1 MTNYLGMN
9 YNLDGVAFDCL
20 DGTTIMAFKDDVVQF
35 FTNEVLTS
43 TASRIAM
50 FPEVGNS
57 QITYVYR
64 GGQSSVAGQFYQIW
78 FFDNAGTYWRYEV
91 ATPHQSP
98 TTYTFL
104 QTGSH
109 GWKVDRGPAGANDD
123 LLFKNDNGVMKVDQL
138 GNTGNF
144 QPYGPGGNVLYPTL
158 PNTQIPD
165 ACWNDTLGGFVY
177 VSIVD
182 TIYKLDVVN
191 TIVVS
196 FAKYNVPPG
205 PVVNIFDG
213 VPWDHTSSVGFDND
227 PTITYFFRMNPTTLL
242 NEVFIHDELS
252 NTTTVSDI
260 GIPTMFPDL
269 PTNIAITQGSEN
281 QPANIGEH
289 SIYWVD
295 NALSPP
301 LQYITITSPTA
312 VPSVI
317 GSQNLNYVYHT
328 GASVEQ
334 VSTGNQW
341 YAIFGWNFFFASR
354 GSISHYLPT
363 GNYGAVGQP
372 YVGLPYIGGGPQVET
387 EYCSILRVLGQDN
400 QVYLFRPNGDAIILD
415 LLAQQISTTVPYGPI
430 SPAPVVPPTPLPDIE
445 VVYQAPSQFNLFSS
459 DVALVTE
466 TEYGWNFTKTI
477 NDANKMELF
486 LYHSSAPGAVP
497 FNYND
502 LLELTVKMK
511 NNLVLPAGEIFMN
524 VYTGPPVA
532 PNWYNYKDTYN
543 FSPALGT
550 TIDIDL
556 VEHLLSLTDSR
567 TDPILAIS
575 LHSNSAQQQVNC
587 DVDNVSFQILIPSI
601 NSTQRVI
608 VKLQNSFIVIDD
620 KYWDL
625 EGSVIAKSGTT
636 IKPDYEIFDFSPNI
650 IAGNYPQSGTAK
662 GPPAGTA
669 WYLAG
674 TWSEWTQTTAN
685 VWAPNGNTI
694 QFTSNAVNPGLDTNG
709 AGWVG
714 SLGGVAMTGTWSPQP
729 FTWYVIPG
737 NLFQIIHTNGAPIN
751 FSPLVDLP
759 QPNNFTAAQA
769 ESGMFSSSNV
779 GTMATSVLI
788 SNSVSP
794 HKTPI
799 FPTGID
805 LTFLSETQVIM
816 RRSWEIIDT
825 TYTITSSNVI
835 SGKYISPTYPNDSNA
850 SSQNPDTYTKSSP
863 WVVLANNDS
872 QFDIEFSGGL
882 NNTITSDGAYKM
894 IVNPVGPSP
903 ITYTWTAN
911 YYTSADI
918 LISPLIGFDVTGSI
932 SNFSIT
938 LASVPASAEYILYVC
953 TSSENVQAFASLVI
967 IQAAAAIPFVLDFQ
981 NQSAQI
987 VVDATYSVTPNPV
1000 DAGTTYAYTATF
1012 NNEFDA
1018 SLGVVPG
1025 FTQATP
1031 STFPFVYANMPLGTK
1046 YIEYGC
1052 TATGGN
1058 QGGETARLA
1067 ISIIPQIPP
1076 APQPFDLEFNGG
1088 TLPVNITAD
1097 GGYTLTPYPT
1107 ESALII
1113 TYTYTA
1119 NYFDG
1124 VTDLGPVIGYDVTG
1138 QNSSFPFTFAGM
1150 PAGATYIKYICSATG
1165 TGLQNGET
1173 AESNI
1178 GIIEPCSGGSGNSIN
1193 SREQNTIG
1201 IYENKDYIGSSKKV
1215 MDDNV
1220 SSLELQ
1226 LVDGSDQTKILI
1238 NNTINYEI
1246 ETSFKGE
1253 F

>member
-9 YNLDGVAFDCL
+9 YNLDGVCYDCL

-50 FPEVGNS
+50 FPEVANS

-64 GGQSSVAGQFYQIW
+64 GGQSTVAGQFYQIW
-78 FFDNAGTYWRYEV
+78 FFNNAGDYWRYEV
-91 ATPHQSP
+91 ATPHQNP

-109 GWKVDRGPAGANDD
+109 GWKVNRGPAGANDD
-123 LLFKNDNGVMKVDQL
+123 LLFKNDNGVMKVDQV

-144 QPYGPGGNVLYPTL
+144 QPYGPSNSLYPTL

-165 ACWNDTLGGFVY
+165 ACWNDTLGGYVY

-191 TIVVS
+191 TVVVS

-205 PVVNIFDG
+205 PVI
-213 VPWDHTSSVGFDND
+213 
-227 PTITYFFRMNPTTLL
+227 
-242 NEVFIHDELS
+242 
-252 NTTTVSDI
+252 
-260 GIPTMFPDL
+260 
-269 PTNIAITQGSEN
+269 
-281 QPANIGEH
+281 
-289 SIYWVD
+289 
-295 NALSPP
+295 
-301 LQYITITSPTA
+301 
-312 VPSVI
+312 
-317 GSQNLNYVYHT
+317 
-328 GASVEQ
+328 
-334 VSTGNQW
+334 
-341 YAIFGWNFFFASR
+341 
-354 GSISHYLPT
+354 
-363 GNYGAVGQP
+363 
-372 YVGLPYIGGGPQVET
+372 
-387 EYCSILRVLGQDN
+387 
-400 QVYLFRPNGDAIILD
+400 
-415 LLAQQISTTVPYGPI
+415 
-430 SPAPVVPPTPLPDIE
+430 PPTPLPDI
-445 VVYQAPSQFNLFSS
+445 VVTYTSPTDYGYFASN
-459 DVALVTE
+459 VALVTD
-466 TEYGWNFTKTI
+466 TEYGFNFTKTGQ
-477 NDANKMELF
+477 ANADKMELY
-486 LYHSSAPGAVP
+486 LYFATAPGAIP
-497 FNYND
+497 FIYSQLRD
-502 LLELTVKMK
+502 LKISMK
-511 NNLVLPAGEIFMN
+511 NNLVLQSGNIFFN
-524 VYTGPPVA
+524 VYTVGTGGGWYGTKTTYFGTPP
-532 PNWYNYKDTYN
+532 
-543 FSPALGT
+543 LGT
-550 TIDIDL
+550 TFDNSL
-556 VEHLLSLTDSR
+556 VETIIELSDIR
-567 TDPILAIS
+567 TDQILAIS
-575 LHSNSAQQQVNC
+575 VGSNSAGQQFNF
-587 DVDNVSFQILIPSI
+587 DVKKTSFEILLPLT
-601 NSTQRVI
+601 NETQRVE
-608 VKLQNSFIVIDD
+608 VQLESSFIVIDD

-662 GPPAGTA
+662 GPPQGTA

-694 QFTSNAVNPGLDTNG
+694 EFTSNFVNPGLDTNG
-709 AGWVG
+709 AGWIG

-729 FTWYVIPG
+729 FTWYVLPG

-751 FSPLVDLP
+751 FRPLDELP
-759 QPNNFTAAQA
+759 QPNNFTPAQY

-799 FPTGID
+799 FPVGID

-825 TYTITSSNVI
+825 TYTISSSNVL
-835 SGKYISPTYPNDSNA
+835 SGKYISPTYPNDNNA

-872 QFDIEFSGGL
+872 QFNIEFSGGL
-882 NNTITSDGAYKM
+882 NNTITSDGAYTM
-894 IVNPVGPSP
+894 TVNPLGVSP
-903 ITYTWTAN
+903 ITYNWTAN
-911 YYTSADI
+911 FYTSADV
-918 LISPLIGFDVTGSI
+918 LISPLIGFGTTGPV
-932 SNFSIT
+932 SNFNIV

-967 IQAAAAIPFVLDFQ
+967 IQASPAIPFVLDFQ

-987 VVDATYSVTPNPV
+987 VVDATYSVTPNPIDNGV
-1000 DAGTTYAYTATF
+1000 TYAYTATF

-1025 FTQATP
+1025 FSQTTP
-1031 STFPFVYANMPLGTK
+1031 STFPFIYANIPLGTK

-1052 TATGGN
+1052 SATGGN
-1058 QGGETARLA
+1058 QGGEISRLS

-1076 APQPFDLEFNGG
+1076 APQPFDLEFDGG
-1088 TLPVNITAD
+1088 VFPVNITAD
-1097 GGYTLTPYPT
+1097 GTYNMIPYPT

-1119 NYFDG
+1119 NYFEG
-1124 VTDLGPVIGYDVTG
+1124 TTDLGQVIGFDVTG
-1138 QNSSFPFTFAGM
+1138 QHSSFTFTFAGM

-1165 TGLQNGET
+1165 IGLQNGET
-1173 AESNI
+1173 AESII
-1178 GIIEPCSGGSGNSIN
+1178 GIIEPCGGSGHSV
-1193 SREQNTIG
+1193 STREQNTIG

-1215 MDDNV
+1215 MDNNI
-1220 SSLELQ
+1220 SLLELQ
-1226 LVDGSDQTKILI
+1226 LVDGADQPKILI
-1238 NNTINYEI
+1238 NDEINYEI
-1246 ETSFKGE
+1246 ESSFKGD

>member
-144 QPYGPGGNVLYPTL
+144 QPYGPSNSLYPTL

-165 ACWNDTLGGFVY
+165 ACWNDTLGGYVY

-191 TIVVS
+191 TVVVS

-205 PVVNIFDG
+205 PVI
-213 VPWDHTSSVGFDND
+213 
-227 PTITYFFRMNPTTLL
+227 
-242 NEVFIHDELS
+242 
-252 NTTTVSDI
+252 
-260 GIPTMFPDL
+260 
-269 PTNIAITQGSEN
+269 
-281 QPANIGEH
+281 
-289 SIYWVD
+289 
-295 NALSPP
+295 
-301 LQYITITSPTA
+301 
-312 VPSVI
+312 
-317 GSQNLNYVYHT
+317 
-328 GASVEQ
+328 
-334 VSTGNQW
+334 
-341 YAIFGWNFFFASR
+341 
-354 GSISHYLPT
+354 
-363 GNYGAVGQP
+363 
-372 YVGLPYIGGGPQVET
+372 
-387 EYCSILRVLGQDN
+387 
-400 QVYLFRPNGDAIILD
+400 
-415 LLAQQISTTVPYGPI
+415 
-430 SPAPVVPPTPLPDIE
+430 PPTPLPDI
-445 VVYQAPSQFNLFSS
+445 VVTYTSPTDYGYFASN
-459 DVALVTE
+459 VALVTD
-466 TEYGWNFTKTI
+466 TEYGFNFTKTGQ
-477 NDANKMELF
+477 ANADKMELY
-486 LYHSSAPGAVP
+486 LYFATAPGAIP
-497 FNYND
+497 FIYSQLRD
-502 LLELTVKMK
+502 LKISMK
-511 NNLVLPAGEIFMN
+511 NNLVLQSGNIFFN
-524 VYTGPPVA
+524 VYTVGTGGGWYGTKTTYFGTPP
-532 PNWYNYKDTYN
+532 
-543 FSPALGT
+543 LGT
-550 TIDIDL
+550 TFDNSL
-556 VEHLLSLTDSR
+556 VETIIELSDIR
-567 TDPILAIS
+567 TDQILAIS
-575 LHSNSAQQQVNC
+575 VGSNSAGQQFNF
-587 DVDNVSFQILIPSI
+587 DVKKTSFEILLPLT
-601 NSTQRVI
+601 NETQRVE
-608 VKLQNSFIVIDD
+608 VQLESSFIVIDD

-662 GPPAGTA
+662 GPPQGTA

-694 QFTSNAVNPGLDTNG
+694 EFTSNFVNPGLDTNG
-709 AGWVG
+709 AGWIG

-729 FTWYVIPG
+729 FTWYVLPG

-751 FSPLVDLP
+751 FRPLDELP
-759 QPNNFTAAQA
+759 QPNNFTPAQY

-799 FPTGID
+799 FPVGID

-825 TYTITSSNVI
+825 TYTISSSNVL
-835 SGKYISPTYPNDSNA
+835 SGKYISPTYPNDNNA

-872 QFDIEFSGGL
+872 QFNIEFSGGL
-882 NNTITSDGAYKM
+882 NNTITSDGAYTM
-894 IVNPVGPSP
+894 TVNPLGVSP
-903 ITYTWTAN
+903 ITYNWTAN
-911 YYTSADI
+911 FYTSADV
-918 LISPLIGFDVTGSI
+918 LISPLIGFGTTGPV
-932 SNFSIT
+932 SNFNIV

-967 IQAAAAIPFVLDFQ
+967 IQASPAIPFVLDFQ

-987 VVDATYSVTPNPV
+987 VVDATYSVTPNPIDNGV
-1000 DAGTTYAYTATF
+1000 TYAYTATF

-1025 FTQATP
+1025 FSQTTP
-1031 STFPFVYANMPLGTK
+1031 STFPFIYANIPLGTK

-1052 TATGGN
+1052 SATGGN
-1058 QGGETARLA
+1058 QGGEISRLS

-1076 APQPFDLEFNGG
+1076 APQPFDLEFDGG
-1088 TLPVNITAD
+1088 VFPVNITAD
-1097 GGYTLTPYPT
+1097 GTYNMIPYPT

-1119 NYFDG
+1119 NYFEG
-1124 VTDLGPVIGYDVTG
+1124 TTDLGQVIGFDVTG
-1138 QNSSFPFTFAGM
+1138 QHSSFTFTFAGM

-1165 TGLQNGET
+1165 IGLQNGET
-1173 AESNI
+1173 AESII
-1178 GIIEPCSGGSGNSIN
+1178 GIIEPCGGSGHSV
-1193 SREQNTIG
+1193 STREQNTIG

-1215 MDDNV
+1215 MDNNI
-1220 SSLELQ
+1220 SLLELQ
-1226 LVDGSDQTKILI
+1226 LVDGADQPKILI
-1238 NNTINYEI
+1238 NDEINYEI
-1246 ETSFKGE
+1246 ESSFKGD